1 MSTPGRERIAA
12 AVLLVLAPALFW
24 GCLEAGARLAG
35 VDPLSEDESYMAY
48 VRERGCQFGW
58 RAAASACALDR
69 FDHGERK
76 LLVALGGS
84 SVFGYPA
91 WTPSFAPKLDGLLKR
106 AAPRRW
112 RVVNRGYSCKN
123 SYFVQD
129 CARRALEA
137 GADVLVIYAGHNDF
151 AAYGV
156 WNPSRKIWLEKIA
169 WVYDLENWLARS
181 SAFSLL
187 IGLLRSEAA
196 PEWFPPQ
203 PDPERMAAAQEIV
216 LEAYTR
222 NLTSIIEAAAGSD
235 AQIILSTIVSNL
247 YEFPVKRDEWD
258 SSPLFDPDE
267 RPDLIPWAERYR
279 EGIVM
284 HRAGDFDGA
293 LSAFSAARDRFMR
306 GRAPAMLNERIREL
320 ASRHEHVELVDFERR
335 LHARA
340 PMGIG
345 CNFFGDESYCDQF
358 HPNDRTQEMIARAL
372 LLKMREMGLVPERDR
387 RQP

>member
-1 MSTPGRERIAA
+1 
-12 AVLLVLAPALFW
+12 
-24 GCLEAGARLAG
+24 
-35 VDPLSEDESYMAY
+35 
-48 VRERGCQFGW
+48 
-58 RAAASACALDR
+58 
-69 FDHGERK
+69 
-76 LLVALGGS
+76 
-84 SVFGYPA
+84 
-91 WTPSFAPKLDGLLKR
+91 
-106 AAPRRW
+106 
-112 RVVNRGYSCKN
+112 
-123 SYFVQD
+123 
-129 CARRALEA
+129 
-137 GADVLVIYAGHNDF
+137 
-151 AAYGV
+151 
-156 WNPSRKIWLEKIA
+156 
-169 WVYDLENWLARS
+169 
-181 SAFSLL
+181 
-187 IGLLRSEAA
+187 
-196 PEWFPPQ
+196 
-203 PDPERMAAAQEIV
+203 MAAAQEIV

-279 EGIVM
+279 EGIAM
-284 HRAGDFDGA
+284 HRTGDFDGA

-340 PMGIG
+340 RMGIG

-358 HPNDRTQEMIARAL
+358 HPNARTQEMIARAL